1 MPDPISL
8 DEWKNV
14 ENLGVEVPRQ
24 EIFYRVTHELSDF
37 LASLPIS
44 RQTYDKLL
52 QLVLCQTFDAEHSG
66 YLSGLE
72 IGAKLQKQL
81 DAENDDTPL
90 S

>member
-14 ENLGVEVPRQ
+14 ENLGIEVPRQ

-66 YLSGLE
+66 YLSGFE
-72 IGAKLQKQL
+72 MGVRIQYEL
-81 DAENDDTPL
+81 DKENDDTSL